1 MLKIDLMR
9 PDELGDAVRL
19 FVDAVHQINRAD
31 YAPEQLDAWA
41 PDDAA
46 FRAQLQNKLA
56 SSLTLAARDGDTL
69 VGFGSLLG
77 ADELDMLY
85 VDPGHLRRG
94 VGRALVF
101 PVHLIGHR
109 VGEFALKIQPEHPEK
124 DEKDEGENL
133 PGRRPCPET
142 EEPDEAEHPAKPPPR
157 REPAGVAGG
166 IVRRAPGRERRAHH
180 RDDDIKD
187 IDEQQRAG
195 REHWQIAGLVGVGRE
210 IHRFNPAGVVE

>member
-9 PDELGDAVRL
+9 PEELGDAVRL

-56 SSLTLAARDGDTL
+56 SSLTLAACDGDTL

-77 ADELDMLY
+77 AGELDMLY

-94 VGRALVF
+94 VGRALVQALEQEACRRGSS
-101 PVHLIGHR
+101 HLTAYASITARPFFESMGYCVVR
-109 VGEFALKIQPEHPEK
+109 
-124 DEKDEGENL
+124 ENTVL
-133 PGRRPCPET
+133 RR
-142 EEPDEAEHPAKPPPR
+142 
-157 REPAGVAGG
+157 
-166 IVRRAPGRERRAHH
+166 
-180 RDDDIKD
+180 
-187 IDEQQRAG
+187 
-195 REHWQIAGLVGVGRE
+195 
-210 IHRFNPAGVVE
+210 GVVLQNFLMFKELLNIE